1 MVRYSDKTVTY
12 RSLTDMRLI
21 MKKMESYLFPN
32 ERRPKNILVVSTKG
46 IDEELR
52 GPFLGHDVFIDLG
65 GAR

>member
-46 IDEELR
+46 IDDDPR
-52 GPFLGHDVFIDLG
+52 GPFLGHDAYTDPG